1 MFIGVICGI
10 EAWRVIFHIEETGLD
25 HLSCDVFV
33 LGSGAA
39 GLRAAVA
46 AREKGLEV
54 LVASKGMPGKSTCTW
69 FSGGVM
75 AGTPAGAS
83 TDGHLQRT
91 LMAGRGTNQRELVE
105 ILVDEAPL
113 RLNELMQW
121 GIRAEFQHGYLYS
134 KGRPPVLGEELVRCL
149 LRRNKELGTRFMGN
163 LLVADLVVQG
173 GAVGVNAFEES
184 SRSWFAVTAKGVI
197 LATGGAAALYLRHD
211 NPKRILGDGY
221 RLALEAGATLQDM
234 EFVQFYPLA
243 LAEPGLPPLVVPPRL
258 ADCGRLVNN
267 LGEEVLDKYGIMER
281 PAAERAR
288 DKLSQA
294 IFREIFR
301 NGREVLL
308 HLDSLSDG
316 EWRSDPFSAAL
327 SPLLGERYGAKHR
340 PVRVAPV
347 AHHVMGGVL
356 VDRRGATTVPGLFA
370 AGEVAG
376 GLHGANRMGGN
387 ALSETLVFGARAGD
401 AAADWAKR
409 NGGGD
414 HRLVM
419 GLLRERAL
427 AWDRVQGSCVD
438 LRQRLREAMWRDG
451 GIIRNLEGLVN
462 AAAAVKEISNTLK
475 DLPPQHG
482 GRDLARVVELHSA
495 TRVAA
500 LIVEGALR
508 RRESRGAH
516 FREDFPEQDDEN
528 WSGHLQVQ
536 LSSNG
541 ELAWGFHPE

>member
-1 MFIGVICGI
+1 M
-10 EAWRVIFHIEETGLD
+10 D
-25 HLSCDVFV
+25 HLGCDVLV

-39 GLRAAVA
+39 GLRAAIA

-54 LVASKGMPGKSTCTW
+54 LVASKGVPGKSTCTW

-75 AGTPAGAS
+75 AGTADGAA

-121 GIRAEFQHGYLYS
+121 GIHAEFQHGYLYS

-149 LRRNKELGTRFMGN
+149 LKRNMALGTRFTGN
-163 LLVADLVVQG
+163 LLVADLVVKG
-173 GAVGVNAFEES
+173 GSVGVNAYEEV
-184 SRSWFAVTAKGVI
+184 SRRWLAVTAKAVI
-197 LATGGAAALYLRHD
+197 LATGGASALYLRHD

-221 RLALEAGATLQDM
+221 RLALEAGAALQDM
-234 EFVQFYPLA
+234 EFVQFYPVA
-243 LAEPGLPPLVVPPRL
+243 LAEPGRPPLVVPPRL
-258 ADCGRLVNN
+258 ADCGRLVNS
-267 LGEEVLDKYGIMER
+267 LGEPILDKYGIEER

-294 IFREIFR
+294 IFMEIYR
-301 NGREVLL
+301 NGLEVLL
-308 HLDSLSDG
+308 HLEGLSD
-316 EWRSDPFSAAL
+316 EVWRADPFSAAL

-340 PVRVAPV
+340 PVRVSPV

-356 VDRRGATTVPGLFA
+356 IDRLGATTVPGLFA

-409 NGGGD
+409 SGGGD
-414 HRLVM
+414 QRLLS

-427 AWDRVQGSCVD
+427 AWERAQGPDVD
-438 LRQRLREAMWRDG
+438 LRQRLREIMWRDG
-451 GIIRNLEGLVN
+451 GIIRNREGLVS
-462 AAAAVKEISNTLK
+462 AATAVKKMSDALK
-475 DLPPQHG
+475 DFPPRHG
-482 GRDLARVVELHSA
+482 GSDPSRIVELHSA
-495 TRVAA
+495 ARVAA
-500 LIVEGALR
+500 LILEGALR
-508 RRESRGAH
+508 RCESRGAH
-516 FREDFPEQDDEN
+516 FREDFPEQDDDN
-528 WSGHLQVQ
+528 WRGHLQVQ
-536 LSSNG
+536 LSSHG
-541 ELAWGFHPE
+541 ELLWDFHPE